1 MLGLAQAAQLEGNPD
16 RLGGGAGRRLNG
28 KCRYGECLLEVGM
41 TRGLCLASILAAMM
55 LAGTALSQPSSQS
68 PIDDLENRVT
78 RIESTID
85 DLASMGVVLF
95 FFGAFCALWAQN
107 SGRNAWLWFFLGAF
121 FSILTVLVLLSK
133 NSADRND
140 SRTSARP
147 S

>member
-1 MLGLAQAAQLEGNPD
+1 
-16 RLGGGAGRRLNG
+16 
-28 KCRYGECLLEVGM
+28 M
-41 TRGLCLASILAAMM
+41 TRGLLLGTILVAMM

-68 PIDDLENRVT
+68 QLDDLENRVT

-85 DLASMGVVLF
+85 DLASAGFVIFL
-95 FFGAFCALWAQN
+95 FGAFCALWAQN

-121 FSILTVLVLLSK
+121 FSIVTVLVLLSK

>member
-1 MLGLAQAAQLEGNPD
+1 
-16 RLGGGAGRRLNG
+16 
-28 KCRYGECLLEVGM
+28 M
-41 TRGLCLASILAAMM
+41 TRVLLLGTILVAMM

>member
-1 MLGLAQAAQLEGNPD
+1 
-16 RLGGGAGRRLNG
+16 
-28 KCRYGECLLEVGM
+28 M
-41 TRGLCLASILAAMM
+41 TRGLRLASILAAMM

-68 PIDDLENRVT
+68 PLDDLENRVT

-85 DLASMGVVLF
+85 DLASMGVVIF

-121 FSILTVLVLLSK
+121 FNLITVLVLLWK
-133 NSADRND
+133 NSADRKG
-140 SRTSARP
+140 SRTTVNP